1 MPNDLHTIQWFPGHM
16 QKTRRL
22 IKENLRNVNLV
33 AEIVDARIP
42 SASRNPEL
50 DEMLGQK
57 PKMVLLNKCD
67 LADERATRRWIA
79 YYRAHGVS
87 AIAIDA
93 KSGKGLSQFVP
104 AVHQALADYIQRRQN
119 KGMSG
124 YQIRV
129 MVVGVPN
136 VGKSSF
142 INRIAGGKRAKV
154 EDRPGVT
161 RGKQWIRISE
171 DLELL
176 DMPGILWPKF
186 EDQAVGE
193 KLAFTGAIKDD
204 IMDLE
209 YIAMKLLDVLCQR
222 YPDKLCERYK
232 LTRQQLDGCDGGWEV
247 LQLIGKKRGMLVAG
261 GEVNTERAA
270 ITVIDEYRG
279 QKIGRFTLEMPPDE
293 SAAPAPEGE
302 AEL

>member
-1 MPNDLHTIQWFPGHM
+1 MSNDLHTIQWFPGHM

-33 AEIVDARIP
+33 AEIVDARVP

-79 YYRAHGVS
+79 YYRAHGVP

-93 KSGKGLSQFVP
+93 KSGKGFSQFVP
-104 AVHQALADYIQRRQN
+104 AVHQALADYIERRQK

-209 YIAMKLLDVLCQR
+209 YIAMKLLDVLCQH

-232 LTRQQLDGCDGGWEV
+232 LTRQQLDDCDGGWEV
-247 LQLIGKKRGMLVAG
+247 LQLIGKKRGMLVSG

-302 AEL
+302 AET

>member
-186 EDQAVGE
+186 EDQAG
-193 KLAFTGAIKDD
+193 L
-204 IMDLE
+204 
-209 YIAMKLLDVLCQR
+209 YRRHQR
-222 YPDKLCERYK
+222 RYHGSGVHRHEAARRAVSA
-232 LTRQQLDGCDGGWEV
+232 LPRQAV
-247 LQLIGKKRGMLVAG
+247 
-261 GEVNTERAA
+261 RA
-270 ITVIDEYRG
+270 
-279 QKIGRFTLEMPPDE
+279 L
-293 SAAPAPEGE
+293 
-302 AEL
+302 